1 MADQDLTLSIDVGT
15 GSVRA
20 ALVDDSGRI
29 RAIAAKEQTQIVPA
43 FGWAEQSVE
52 GWWSGVVH
60 AIARVL
66 AGEPDAA
73 RRIAAICAC
82 GQMHGTVLIDD
93 DGQPTR
99 PNAPLWNDKRT
110 VGLVRDFEARHPA
123 DSYLAKTG
131 NPATPAWP
139 GFKLAWLKQHDPEA
153 YRRAATVL
161 MPKDF
166 INFRLTGERA
176 MDPTD
181 ASVSFLMDPTQ
192 RAWSQEMAQT
202 LGIEIGKL
210 PGIRDPL
217 AVLGNV
223 TAAAAAETGLRA
235 DTPVLV
241 GGGDYPVSLLGSGVC
256 ETGLASDVTGTSCIL
271 TLIADR
277 PVLDPEICNV
287 LTIEG
292 HWGPFVLLESG
303 GDAVRWAR
311 RAFHDNALDYAAI
324 VARAAEAPA
333 GADALF
339 FLPYLA
345 GERLGEHRNAR
356 AQFFGLGA
364 AHGLP
369 HLHRAVM
376 EGVAFAAARHLRIM
390 EAAIGRPIERLIA
403 SGGGAKT
410 ALWLKIKASIY
421 GVPVAVPK
429 EAECGIVG
437 CAVIAQTA
445 TGRRASLN
453 KAVAAL
459 VAMDDEVQPDPA
471 WAETYSRMQPVF
483 DDLYRTAQPLYA
495 RLDAIAAL
503 PTPEPVAESARP
515 VKQSIKEAHG

>member
-15 GSVRA
+15 GSLRA
-20 ALVDDSGRI
+20 ALVDDAGRI
-29 RAIAAKEQTQIVPA
+29 RAIAAEDQTQIVPA

-52 GWWSGVVH
+52 GWWSGVVR
-60 AIARVL
+60 AISRVL
-66 AGEPDAA
+66 AEVPDAA

-93 DGQPTR
+93 DGRPTR

-110 VGLVRDFEARHPA
+110 VGLVQDFERRHTV
-123 DSYLAKTG
+123 DGYLAKTG

-139 GFKLAWLKQHDPEA
+139 GFKLAWLKRNDAEA

-176 MDPTD
+176 MDPGD
-181 ASVSFLMDPTQ
+181 ASASFLMDPVSRT
-192 RAWSQEMAQT
+192 WSSEMARM
-202 LGIEIGKL
+202 LGIESEKL
-210 PGIRDPL
+210 PPIRNPL
-217 AVLGNV
+217 DVLGKV
-223 TAAAAAETGLRA
+223 TAAAAAQTGLREG
-235 DTPVLV
+235 TPVLV
-241 GGGDYPVSLLGSGVC
+241 GGADYPVSLLGSGAC

-271 TLIADR
+271 TLIADW

-303 GDAVRWAR
+303 GDAMRWAR
-311 RAFHDNALDYAAI
+311 RALHDNALNYATI

-345 GERLGEHRNAR
+345 GERLGQHRNAR

-376 EGVAFAAARHLRIM
+376 EGVAFAAARHLKIM
-390 EAAIGRPIERLIA
+390 EAATGRPVARLIA

-421 GVPVAVPK
+421 GVPIAVPK

-445 TGRRASLN
+445 TGRRRSL
-453 KAVAAL
+453 KEAVAAL
-459 VAMDDEVQPDPA
+459 VAMEDEIRPVPA
-471 WAETYSRMQPVF
+471 WAETYHRMQPVF
-483 DDLYRTAQPLYA
+483 DELYRHAQPLYD
-495 RLDAIAAL
+495 RLDAIAAAAA
-503 PTPEPVAESARP
+503 PESVAVGAVP
-515 VKQSIKEAHG
+515 

>member
-20 ALVDDSGRI
+20 ALVDDAGRI
-29 RAIAAKEQTQIVPA
+29 RAIAAEEQTQIVPA

-52 GWWSGVVH
+52 GWWSGVVR
-60 AIARVL
+60 AVARVL
-66 AGEPDAA
+66 AQDPDAA

-93 DGQPTR
+93 DGKPTR
-99 PNAPLWNDKRT
+99 ANAPLWNDKRT
-110 VGLVRDFEARHPA
+110 VGLVEAFEARHPPEA
-123 DSYLAKTG
+123 YLAKTG

-153 YRRAATVL
+153 YRRATTVL

-176 MDPTD
+176 MDPGD
-181 ASVSFLMDPTQ
+181 ASASFLMDPTR
-192 RAWSQEMAQT
+192 RAWSKEMAET
-202 LGIEIGKL
+202 LGIEISKL
-210 PGIRDPL
+210 PPIRDPL
-217 AVLGNV
+217 DVLGSV
-223 TAAAAAETGLRA
+223 TPGAAAETGLRA
-235 DTPVLV
+235 GTPVLV
-241 GGGDYPVSLLGSGVC
+241 GGADYPVSLLGSGVC
-256 ETGLASDVTGTSCIL
+256 EAGLASDVTGTSCIL

-277 PVLDPEICNV
+277 PLLDPEICNV
-287 LTIEG
+287 LTVEG

-303 GDAVRWAR
+303 GDAMRWAR
-311 RAFHDNALDYAAI
+311 RAFHDNTLDYAAI
-324 VARAAEAPA
+324 VSRAAEAPA

-345 GERLGEHRNAR
+345 GERLGRHRNAR

-364 AHGLP
+364 AHGSA

-376 EGVAFAAARHLRIM
+376 EGVAFAAARHFRIM
-390 EAAIGRPIERLIA
+390 EAAAGQPIRRLIA

-445 TGRRASLN
+445 TGRRASLRH
-453 KAVAAL
+453 AIDAL
-459 VAMDDEVQPDPA
+459 VRLDEEIAPDPA
-471 WAETYSRMQPVF
+471 WADTYDRMMPLF
-483 DDLYRTAQPLYA
+483 SELYA
-495 RLDAIAAL
+495 NAQGFYDRLDAIAAERM
-503 PTPEPVAESARP
+503 PEPVAARAVP
-515 VKQSIKEAHG
+515 